1 MEPQEIANELASLP
15 FEDRLAW
22 IATHLGRVVFSTS
35 FGKEDQ
41 AITSA
46 IARRQL
52 PIRIFTLETGRL
64 FEETL
69 ALYAITRERY
79 GLSIEPYFP
88 DAAQLRDFV
97 GAKGPNAFYESVETR
112 RECCRIR
119 KVEPLRKAL
128 EGADVWVTGL
138 RRGQSENRSS
148 LPFAEWDQEHGIVK
162 VHPLLDW
169 DEAQLDAY
177 IFEHNIPVNRLH
189 AKGYPSIGCAPCTRA
204 VAPGQDPRSGRWW
217 WEDATK
223 RECGLH
229 A

>member
-1 MEPQEIANELASLP
+1 MDPQEIADQLALLTLD
-15 FEDRLAW
+15 DRLAW
-22 IATHLGRVVFSTS
+22 IAANLGLAAFSTS

-46 IARRQL
+46 IAQGKSS
-52 PIRIFTLETGRL
+52 IRIFTLETGRL

-69 ALYAITRERY
+69 ALYAITLERY
-79 GLSIEPYFP
+79 GLPITPFFP
-88 DAAQLRDFV
+88 GAVQLQDFV
-97 GAKGPNAFYESVETR
+97 GSKGPNAFYESIETR
-112 RECCRIR
+112 RECCHIR

-148 LPFAEWDQEHGIVK
+148 LPFAEWDQEHGLLK
-162 VHPLLDW
+162 VHPVLDW
-169 DEAQLDAY
+169 SDERLEAY
-177 IFEHNIPVNRLH
+177 LLEHNVPVNRLH

-204 VAPGQDPRSGRWW
+204 VAPGQDARSGRWW
-217 WEDATK
+217 WEDANK